1 MFFVAKI
8 CKCALRA
15 SIEGYLAVAASTP
28 TYSSLA
34 PSALVRLFPS
44 VRHNVESK
52 IASLIGRKVALRAL
66 VLLFPSV
73 GEQMSLQV

>member
-8 CKCALRA
+8 CKRALRA

-34 PSALVRLFPS
+34 GAEKDTGCARANQLIILLLS
-44 VRHNVESK
+44 VQLKATVV
-52 IASLIGRKVALRAL
+52 VAGQLPIR
-66 VLLFPSV
+66 V
-73 GEQMSLQV
+73 G